1 MKELLK
7 KVEKELEA
15 IGDKG
20 LSSSNLDTTYKLIDI
35 YKDIKEAC
43 YYEDMTKED
52 SYGARSRDSRG
63 RYNENNY
70 NRGDYDYNYYPLN
83 DREERYLE
91 RIREGV
97 RDYNEGRNRY
107 RDGHSKDRMID
118 GVDMA
123 MGALVNFVEYM
134 MDYAE
139 TNQEKDVIR
148 KHIEKLKNL

>member
-43 YYEDMTKED
+43 YYENMTED
-52 SYGARSRDSRG
+52 DIYGARSRDSMG
-63 RYNENNY
+63 RYRDSYSRGEY
-70 NRGDYDYNYYPLN
+70 NTHPLN
-83 DREERYLE
+83 DRDERYIE
-91 RIREGV
+91 RIRRGMEE
-97 RDYNEGRNRY
+97 YNEGRNRY
-107 RDGHSKDRMID
+107 RDGQSKERMID

-139 TNQEKDVIR
+139 TNQEKEVIR
-148 KHIEKLKNL
+148 KHIDKMKNL

>member
-20 LSSSNLDTTYKLIDI
+20 LSSSNLETTYKLIDI

-43 YYEDMTKED
+43 YYEDMVKGD
-52 SYGARSRDSRG
+52 SYDARSRDSRG
-63 RYNENNY
+63 RYNET
-70 NRGDYDYNYYPLN
+70 YYPHTDYTYNTHPLN
-83 DREERYLE
+83 EREERYLE
-91 RIREGV
+91 RIRDGI

-107 RDGHSKDRMID
+107 RDGDSKQRMID

-123 MGALVNFVEYM
+123 MGALANFVEYM

-148 KHIEKLKNL
+148 KYIDKMKNL